1 MREEFLDPEYL
12 PDILPH
18 REGETSEAFEL
29 LKPLAS
35 NRRAT
40 NIFLHGPAG
49 IGKTAVARFVM
60 REFENEGVMGIYI
73 NGWYQRTE
81 VAVLAEALR
90 QLSYPV
96 PRKGRS
102 VDELVE
108 DFFRNIE
115 GEKIVFVLDEVD
127 ALSEQGVLYVLSR
140 ASVPIGV
147 VMISNDP
154 YAMRHLD
161 QRVKSSLSPIDIDF
175 KKYSVD
181 ELFDIL
187 DERAKL
193 AFRHYDS
200 TAVRVAA
207 RLAFKHGSDVRYGLK
222 LLLRAGRLARK
233 MDQELGIEHVK
244 AVDVKEDPKREAR
257 QGDLEGE
264 HKVVV
269 EAIKSLGAG
278 ATSSAVFEKYRA
290 LGGRGAERTF
300 RKYVKELIELQM
312 VIAEDLP
319 GRGKRRLLKVRI

>member
-1 MREEFLDPEYL
+1 VREEYLDPDYL
-12 PDILPH
+12 PNILPH
-18 REGETSEAFEL
+18 REGEMGEAFEL
-29 LKPLAS
+29 LKPLTS
-35 NRRAT
+35 GKRPT

-49 IGKTAVARFVM
+49 IGKTAVARFLM
-60 REFENEGVMGIYI
+60 REFEKENVTGIYI

-102 VDELVE
+102 IDELVE

-115 GEKIVFVLDEVD
+115 GENVVFVLDEVD
-127 ALSEQGVLYVLSR
+127 ALSEHNVLYVLSR
-140 ASVPIGV
+140 AKVPIGV
-147 VMISNDP
+147 IMISNDP

-161 QRVKSSLSPIDIDF
+161 QRVKSSLSPIDIEF

-181 ELFDIL
+181 ELADIL
-187 DERAKL
+187 DERVKL
-193 AFRHYDS
+193 AFHEYDS
-200 TAVRVAA
+200 TAIKVAA
-207 RLAFKHGSDVRYGLK
+207 RLAFKHGSDVRYGLS

-244 AVDVKEDPKREAR
+244 SVDVKEDPKKEKR

-264 HKVVV
+264 HRVVV
-269 EAIKSLGAG
+269 EAIKELGPD
-278 ATSSAVFEKYRA
+278 ATSSAVFAKYREI
-290 LGGRGAERTF
+290 GGKGAERTF

-312 VIAEDLP
+312 VRAEDLP
-319 GRGKRRLLKVRI
+319 GRGKRRLLKVQI